1 MINELIF
8 IFIYAV
14 NNMNNTFKKELNLV
28 KATKKDQRFIYQI
41 VKNWL
46 DQTDHS
52 VTVLKIPSFVKFF
65 KTKSI
70 RYIIKK
76 NSIKI
81 GFVHILANNEIGYYL
96 IPEFQ
101 GMGIGTWAVA
111 QLMKMQSRERYY
123 ATINKKN
130 IASVRLITKLGFRPK
145 GIIYEKI
152 TTGNNKKRF

>member
-1 MINELIF
+1 
-8 IFIYAV
+8 
-14 NNMNNTFKKELNLV
+14 MNNTLKKEMNLV
-28 KATKKDQRFIYQI
+28 KATKKDQHFIYQI

-46 DQTDHS
+46 EQTDHS
-52 VTVLKIPSFVKFF
+52 VTVLKIPSFAKFF

-76 NSIKI
+76 KSVKI
-81 GFVHILANNEIGYYL
+81 GFVHILDNNEIGYYL

-101 GMGIGTWAVA
+101 GLGIGTWAVK
-111 QLMKMQSRERYY
+111 QLMKIQSRERYY

-130 IASVRLITKLGFRPK
+130 IGSVRLITKLGFRPK

-152 TTGNNKKRF
+152 TTDKIKKRF